1 MSFRSFVLFSFLL
14 LQLLLAKLAPYF
26 KGFNSER
33 LSDQAF
39 MAFHLRELM
48 KPSALKIAVVL
59 LTASEILCK
68 LLKSNSLDH
77 SWPRHSSV
85 YKLDSICRIEIKNHF
100 DILRY
105 IGNGNVNHIF
115 TFTT

>member
-1 MSFRSFVLFSFLL
+1 MPFRSFVLFSFLL

-59 LTASEILCK
+59 TVSEILCK
-68 LLKSNSLDH
+68 LLKSNSLD
-77 SWPRHSSV
+77 WFRHNSV
-85 YKLDSICRIEIKNHF
+85 YKLDSICRIEIETNF

-105 IGNGNVNHIF
+105 VHLSKGKEHLTMSI
-115 TFTT
+115 

>member
-1 MSFRSFVLFSFLL
+1 MPFRSFVLFSFLL

-59 LTASEILCK
+59 LNCFR
-68 LLKSNSLDH
+68 NSLQT
-77 SWPRHSSV
+77 
-85 YKLDSICRIEIKNHF
+85 LEIKQSRPF
-100 DILRY
+100 L
-105 IGNGNVNHIF
+105 V
-115 TFTT
+115 

>member
-1 MSFRSFVLFSFLL
+1 MPFRSFVLFSFLL

-48 KPSALKIAVVL
+48 KPSALKIAVV
-59 LTASEILCK
+59 SSSSSK
-68 LLKSNSLDH
+68 LLQKFFANS
-77 SWPRHSSV
+77 RNQTV
-85 YKLDSICRIEIKNHF
+85 
-100 DILRY
+100 
-105 IGNGNVNHIF
+105 
-115 TFTT
+115 

>member
-1 MSFRSFVLFSFLL
+1 MPFRSFVLFSFLL

-68 LLKSNSLDH
+68 L
-77 SWPRHSSV
+77 
-85 YKLDSICRIEIKNHF
+85 
-100 DILRY
+100 
-105 IGNGNVNHIF
+105 
-115 TFTT
+115 